1 VSERFAPTTA
11 EELREIVAAAL
22 GQRGAI
28 EILGRGTRRGLG
40 RPVAAALE
48 VALERMS
55 GITLYEPDELV
66 LSAGAGTPLAEI
78 EARLADN
85 QQQLAFEPPDLGP
98 LWGGA
103 AGRGTIGG
111 VVACNLSGPRRIK
124 AGAAR
129 DHLLGAQVVTGR
141 GEVMRAGGRVM
152 KNVTGYDLCKLFAG
166 SFGTLVAMTEVTLKV
181 LPAAEESVT
190 LVVAGPERGAGLRAL
205 RDSLGSAYDVAGAA
219 WLPATTAE
227 ASSVAEIARA
237 DADLALIRIEGAG
250 PSVRYRAER
259 LTDLLAPA
267 GGAIGELDH
276 AASTIL
282 WREIRDVRLLPQGAP
297 VLWRASVPP
306 AAAPEVITL
315 LEHAFDVL
323 DWQADWGGGLLWL
336 AMGGSEDGGAAT
348 LRRIIAACG
357 GHATLIRGDAGLRG
371 WIEVF
376 QSQPPALAR
385 LSARVKASFDP
396 ERILNPGRLH
406 PDL

>member
-1 VSERFAPTTA
+1 
-11 EELREIVAAAL
+11 
-22 GQRGAI
+22 
-28 EILGRGTRRGLG
+28 
-40 RPVAAALE
+40 
-48 VALERMS
+48 
-55 GITLYEPDELV
+55 V

-181 LPAAEESVT
+181 LPAAEET
-190 LVVAGPERGAGLRAL
+190 LTLMLAGAERAAGLQAL
-205 RDSLGSAYDVAGAA
+205 RDALGSAYDVAGAA
-219 WLPATTAE
+219 FLPAGVGE
-227 ASSVAEIARA
+227 ASALPAIARA

-259 LTDLLAPA
+259 LTALLAPA
-267 GGAIGELDH
+267 GGAIGELDR
-276 AASTIL
+276 AASVSL
-282 WREIRDVRLLPQGAP
+282 WREIRDARLLPQDAP
-297 VLWRASVPP
+297 VLWRVSVPP
-306 AAAPEVITL
+306 AAAPEVITT

-336 AMGGSEDGGAAT
+336 ALGESEDGGAAT
-348 LRRIIAACG
+348 LRRIIAAPG
-357 GHATLIRGDAGLRG
+357 GHATLIRGGEELRRR
-371 WIEVF
+371 IEVF
-376 QSQPPALAR
+376 QPQPPALAA
-385 LSARVKASFDP
+385 LAARVKASFDP
-396 ERILNPGRLH
+396 ERILNPGRMHREL
-406 PDL
+406 

>member
-40 RPVAAALE
+40 RPVDAALE

-181 LPAAEESVT
+181 LPAAEET
-190 LVVAGPERGAGLRAL
+190 LTLMLAGAERAAGLQAL
-205 RDSLGSAYDVAGAA
+205 RDALGSAYDVAGAA
-219 WLPATTAE
+219 FLPAGVGE
-227 ASSVAEIARA
+227 ASALPAIARA
-237 DADLALIRIEGAG
+237 DADLALIRLEGAG

-259 LTDLLAPA
+259 LTALLAPA
-267 GGAIGELDH
+267 GGAIGELDRT
-276 AASTIL
+276 ASVSL
-282 WREIRDVRLLPQGAP
+282 WREIRDARLLPQDAP
-297 VLWRASVPP
+297 VLWRVSVPP
-306 AAAPEVITL
+306 AAAPEVITT

-336 AMGGSEDGGAAT
+336 ALGESEDGGAAT
-348 LRRIIAACG
+348 LRRIIAAPG
-357 GHATLIRGDAGLRG
+357 GHATLIRGGEELRRR
-371 WIEVF
+371 IEVF
-376 QSQPPALAR
+376 QPQPPALAA
-385 LSARVKASFDP
+385 LAARVKASFDP
-396 ERILNPGRLH
+396 ERILNPGRMH
-406 PDL
+406 RDL